1 MKRKQK
7 RQDITASIQSF
18 ISYCHQRLHTHY
30 RLILSSIRNSSNYR
44 TEILPKSPSSSSYV
58 GGRYPA
64 SPPTPIHHA
73 LPLRQQIGTR
83 STVMK
88 SNQRRT
94 LQVGLHPPNATT
106 YRHGRSTCPVDTGEK
121 AVDRTPRCAIYTVHY
136 WRNPAGQLFI
146 ALDARR
152 CFNSSGNWRPQN
164 VLFLKLWLP
173 WRVPL
178 RAEWRSSLHQR
189 YIYSATSK

>member
-121 AVDRTPRCAIYTVHY
+121 AVDRTPLCDLHCTLLAQPSGPIIYRVWCAALFQQFRELAAAERTVPETLTSLTSPSPCGMAFVTT
-136 WRNPAGQLFI
+136 PAVHL
-146 ALDARR
+146 
-152 CFNSSGNWRPQN
+152 
-164 VLFLKLWLP
+164 
-173 WRVPL
+173 
-178 RAEWRSSLHQR
+178 
-189 YIYSATSK
+189 